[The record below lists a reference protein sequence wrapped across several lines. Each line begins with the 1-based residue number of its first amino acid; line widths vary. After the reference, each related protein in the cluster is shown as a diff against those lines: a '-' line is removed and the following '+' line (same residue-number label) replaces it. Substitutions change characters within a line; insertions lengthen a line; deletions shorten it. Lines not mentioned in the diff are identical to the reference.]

1 MVPMTQRRFLALWG
15 LVSLFLVYSCSDGSS
30 PVGQAPAGSA
40 VVALNTVFP
49 QGTTAD
55 QTQDI
60 TRIRITIKR
69 LSDDSIVQVCVEEV
83 DPNLDVWVI
92 SCEVE
97 MVDGLLYILSELIAV
112 ENGFEVTL
120 FSGITQDFTLTVS
133 TTSVQEVTVVPGLP
147 ANLFVTAVTG
157 VAIDPVTES
166 DGLQLQARVQT
177 NQPATPT
184 LMWES
189 ADPSIAT
196 VTDGGFLQAL
206 QPGTTDVTVIAGG
219 HQDHINVVVL
229 ARPTGLAFFSQPGS
243 MEAGESLDPA
253 PSVEVVDVRR
263 DRVASYGGPV
273 TVELQDHTAA
283 VVAAAAPGVVA
294 AAAPGVV
301 AAAAPGVVAA
311 AAPGVV
317 AAAAPGVVAAAA
329 PGVVGAA
336 APGVVGAAAPGVV
349 GAPQTADLSG
359 TTTVDAV
366 EGLATFEGLVIPEGG
381 LYRLL
386 ATAQGLNPAAS
397 EDFEV
402 TLPTADIAVSKEV
415 DRPTAL
421 EGDQVTFTV
430 TVVNN
435 GPATATGVTVSD
447 RQPAG
452 LLFETVTPSRGSY
465 SAATGAWDL
474 GTLTNGESATL
485 SIDATVGEGTGG
497 ETLENVA
504 SAAQLTEQGD
514 DPENNEAFAF
524 VDVGRRVADIVVTK
538 KADRAEA
545 IESEEVVFTI
555 SVLNV
560 GPDRADQ
567 IVVTEHL
574 PDGFQL
580 VSADAGFDRNSGEW
594 TIRSLAPGSLTRLT
608 VTAVVVK
615 GFAGETLTNTATA
628 SQLEHQVD
636 DPSNNSGSATIFA
649 LPEGARTA
657 ALTGT
662 VTDDSET
669 DIQAGGSTIELTLT
683 HDTWVAGGAT
693 FDGQRQA
700 IIDGLTSARGETNQW
715 NARVKPSLAVTDVVR
730 TSATLVTIT
739 LPAVA
744 TYDITANETITATI
758 PAAALVQSG
767 TGIMAAPTFQVT
779 VAAGTVALTGTVTDD
794 SETDI
799 RAGGSTILL
808 TLTDDT
814 WVTAFNP
821 QRQAIIDGLTSAQG
835 ETNGWNARVK
845 PALAVT
851 DVVRTSATL
860 VTITLPAVAT
870 YDITAAETI
879 TATIPAA
886 ALVQSGT
893 GIMAAPTFQVT
904 VAAGDRGV
912 DGDGRQR
919 DGHPGGRIDHPSD
932 VDG

>member
-294 AAAPGVV
+294 
-301 AAAAPGVVAA
+301 
-311 AAPGVV
+311 
-317 AAAAPGVVAAAA
+317 
-329 PGVVGAA
+329 
-336 APGVVGAAAPGVV
+336 AAAPGVV

-683 HDTWVAGGAT
+683 HDTWVAGGGRHST
-693 FDGQRQA
+693 G
-700 IIDGLTSARGETNQW
+700 
-715 NARVKPSLAVTDVVR
+715 
-730 TSATLVTIT
+730 
-739 LPAVA
+739 
-744 TYDITANETITATI
+744 
-758 PAAALVQSG
+758 SG
-767 TGIMAAPTFQVT
+767 RRSSTG
-779 VAAGTVALTGTVTDD
+779 
-794 SETDI
+794 
-799 RAGGSTILL
+799 
-808 TLTDDT
+808 
-814 WVTAFNP
+814 
-821 QRQAIIDGLTSAQG
+821 
-835 ETNGWNARVK
+835 
-845 PALAVT
+845 
-851 DVVRTSATL
+851 
-860 VTITLPAVAT
+860 
-870 YDITAAETI
+870 
-879 TATIPAA
+879 
-886 ALVQSGT
+886 
-893 GIMAAPTFQVT
+893 
-904 VAAGDRGV
+904 
-912 DGDGRQR
+912 
-919 DGHPGGRIDHPSD
+919 
-932 VDG
+932 